1 MVKKQNANYCFT
13 AEYKICIKQSAFFN
27 INCTFNNAFLKYCCI
42 FAKILKEMELLIK
55 SFKKLLSF
63 TPLEFK
69 RYIFSE
75 IAWSD
80 KMIGIV
86 GPRGVGKTTMLLQ
99 YIKENLDVNETLYVQ
114 ADDLYFANHTL
125 VELAEEFSKNRG
137 KYLFI
142 DEIHKYSGW
151 SQALKSMYDYFPEMK
166 IVFTGSSILEILKGS
181 ADLSRRALMFK
192 MQGLS
197 FREYL
202 LLFHNIAVETYSLMD
217 ILEHK
222 TDNFPVR
229 HPLPLFKDYLRR
241 GYYPFG
247 VNDTMFSQRMKQVII
262 QTLETD
268 IPIYAN
274 MSVST
279 GKKLAKLLKIISQ
292 SVPFKPN
299 FSKIGAMLESSRN
312 VITDYFYFME
322 LSGLIMQLRDKG
334 EGIGQ
339 LGKVEKVYLD
349 NCNLIFALAEQESD
363 IGNMRET
370 VFFNQMRV
378 RNHIF
383 RSEKADFN
391 INNIT
396 FEVGGRNKSQEQI
409 KDLKNA
415 YIVKDDIENGYRNV
429 LPLWAFC
436 LNY

>member
-1 MVKKQNANYCFT
+1 
-13 AEYKICIKQSAFFN
+13 
-27 INCTFNNAFLKYCCI
+27 
-42 FAKILKEMELLIK
+42 MESLIK
-55 SFKKLLSF
+55 SFKEILSL
-63 TPLEFK
+63 TSLDFK
-69 RYIFSE
+69 RYLYNE
-75 IAWSD
+75 ISWSD
-80 KMIGIV
+80 RMIGIV

-114 ADDLYFANHTL
+114 ADDIYFANHTL
-125 VELAEEFSKNRG
+125 LELAEEFSKNRG

-151 SQALKSMYDYFPEMK
+151 SQSLKSIYDYFPQMK
-166 IVFTGSSILEILKGS
+166 VVFTGSSILEILKGS

-192 MQGLS
+192 LQGLS

-202 LLFHNIAVETYSLMD
+202 FFFHNISVETYSLQD

-222 TDNFPVR
+222 TDNIPVR
-229 HPLPLFKDYLRR
+229 HPLPLFKDYLQR

-247 VNDTMFSQRMKQVII
+247 VNDTMFLHRLNQVII

-274 MSVST
+274 MNVAT
-279 GKKLAKLLKIISQ
+279 GKKLGKLLKIISQ

-299 FSKIGAMLESSRN
+299 FSKIAGMLEASRN
-312 VITDYFYFME
+312 NIYDYCYYME
-322 LSGLIMQLRDKG
+322 LAGLIMQLRDMG
-334 EGIGQ
+334 EGIGL
-339 LGKVEKVYLD
+339 LGKVDKVYLD
-349 NCNLIFALAEQESD
+349 NTNLIFAIAEQHQE
-363 IGNMRET
+363 IGNIRET

-378 RNHIF
+378 RNNVF

-391 INNIT
+391 ISTSLNNNSTSLNNKIT
-396 FEVGGRNKSQEQI
+396 FEVGGKSKNQEQI

-415 YIVKDDIENGYRNV
+415 YIVKDDIEYGYQNV
-429 LPLWAFC
+429 VPLWAFG